1 MFQHKRAQT
10 ANPILKAKHQD
21 IILREI
27 KATQDQ
33 DNTDSRRP
41 RRARCSN
48 PTGKKPAD

>member
-10 ANPILKAKHQD
+10 ANPIVKAKHQD

-33 DNTDSRRP
+33 EGGEKHKP

-48 PTGKKPAD
+48 PATKKGMD

>member
-33 DNTDSRRP
+33 ENTDSRR
-41 RRARCSN
+41 RCSN